1 MHKISVGGYLIPVPD
16 IEDLE
21 EINTENKEN
30 SEKSLP
36 YKEESEADADDT

>member
-21 EINTENKEN
+21 EINTEDDEKPEAQKSCKEGEN
-30 SEKSLP
+30 
-36 YKEESEADADDT
+36 DG

>member
-21 EINTENKEN
+21 EINTEDMEKSEIKELHKE
-30 SEKSLP
+30 SEKDEC
-36 YKEESEADADDT
+36 K